1 MESRTTAECSCTQ
14 TMKAPKPVATLSVA
28 PVLRSGRAV
37 APLSRLGHVARCRC
51 STTHRAVAC
60 PRRRSASPAAAVR
73 QLQSPVP
80 PRPPPWPCAL
90 SRRHVPLHP
99 LPPFASCSRPTS
111 VCLARVALT
120 AALLEPSG
128 EREREMNRTIRRGA
142 TGRDKRKEEGKKK
155 RKKERE
161 KKKKGKDKTEIR
173 KINEIRLWSN
183 KRKDVS

>member
-1 MESRTTAECSCTQ
+1 
-14 TMKAPKPVATLSVA
+14 
-28 PVLRSGRAV
+28 
-37 APLSRLGHVARCRC
+37 
-51 STTHRAVAC
+51 
-60 PRRRSASPAAAVR
+60 
-73 QLQSPVP
+73 
-80 PRPPPWPCAL
+80 
-90 SRRHVPLHP
+90 
-99 LPPFASCSRPTS
+99 
-111 VCLARVALT
+111 
-120 AALLEPSG
+120 LEPSG